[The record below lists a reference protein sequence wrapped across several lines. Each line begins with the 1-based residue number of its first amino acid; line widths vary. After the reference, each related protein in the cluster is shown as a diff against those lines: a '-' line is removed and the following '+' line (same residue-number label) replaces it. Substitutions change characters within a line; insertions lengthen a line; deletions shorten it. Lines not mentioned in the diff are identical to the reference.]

1 MLGLSGCGSR
11 RGYGATPNPR
21 VDRRDEISIGSDR
34 ERAGGDLV
42 AAGAHGALP
51 MMPIEFRST
60 VVLKADGKVFV
71 VLFDGEP
78 MPGALAI
85 LRCTPEAARAL
96 VKNLRSA
103 VKDE

>member
-1 MLGLSGCGSR
+1 
-11 RGYGATPNPR
+11 
-21 VDRRDEISIGSDR
+21 
-34 ERAGGDLV
+34 
-42 AAGAHGALP
+42 